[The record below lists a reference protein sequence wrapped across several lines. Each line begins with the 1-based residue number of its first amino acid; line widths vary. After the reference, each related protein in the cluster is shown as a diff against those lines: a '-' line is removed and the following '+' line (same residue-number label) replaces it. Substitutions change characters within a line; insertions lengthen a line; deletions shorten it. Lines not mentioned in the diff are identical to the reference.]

1 MTTKGKTVLMVGGA
15 SGIGLETV
23 KLLLDQNYSLIVADK
38 NQERLSQLPGVFINY
53 SSDRFAVLP
62 LDIAVPGSVRDAY
75 RWVSNNIGK
84 LDAVVITA
92 AVHSAYP
99 VEYLPDAMIDSVL
112 NVNLGSHIKLVRD
125 FLPLMNEGG
134 KIIGVSSIAAQV
146 GIPMSS
152 LYSASKA
159 GLEMFYESL
168 SAELAHRGIR
178 CSIIQPGNVNTGF
191 NETGNDYQNQGDAAL
206 NDRYA
211 KVVKRIHSRYGMNPE
226 SVAQVIARVLASSH
240 PKICYVVGLNALKA
254 HWAKRLLGRD
264 LALRLLT
271 QFFGFTPEKS

>member
-1 MTTKGKTVLMVGGA
+1 
-15 SGIGLETV
+15 
-23 KLLLDQNYSLIVADK
+23 
-38 NQERLSQLPGVFINY
+38 
-53 SSDRFAVLP
+53 
-62 LDIAVPGSVRDAY
+62 
-75 RWVSNNIGK
+75 
-84 LDAVVITA
+84 
-92 AVHSAYP
+92 
-99 VEYLPDAMIDSVL
+99 MIDSVL